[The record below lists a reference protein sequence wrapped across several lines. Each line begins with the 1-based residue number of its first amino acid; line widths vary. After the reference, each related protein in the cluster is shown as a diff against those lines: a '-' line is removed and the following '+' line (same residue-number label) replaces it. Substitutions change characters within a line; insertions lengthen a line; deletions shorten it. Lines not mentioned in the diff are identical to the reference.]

1 MAPTSEW
8 FYVGMWMPAV
18 SLSMMMDGARGNGFP
33 MFVFT
38 AVACSAFPF
47 PCAPSTLCS
56 PNWSTPSRA
65 REQGEHPG
73 HIPSHLCCWGRC
85 FGSFGCLTWQGRS
98 RAPGTHVPLSA
109 APIPQLLS
117 LHLTQLN
124 IKASKH
130 FSSSAQHCLPNY
142 PPAGLSDSAS
152 CFPGCWQPLASMPA
166 LLQGKPCSPDLPSHL
181 SLQLPCLGVTSAIP
195 RQYWPA

>member
-1 MAPTSEW
+1 MDFPSLFPQLLHVAPLP
-8 FYVGMWMPAV
+8 FPALPAV
-18 SLSMMMDGARGNGFP
+18 LSQTGALLPVPGRG
-33 MFVFT
+33 
-38 AVACSAFPF
+38 
-47 PCAPSTLCS
+47 
-56 PNWSTPSRA
+56 
-65 REQGEHPG
+65 QGEPLG
-73 HIPSHLCCWGRC
+73 TSQGCCWVGALAHL
-85 FGSFGCLTWQGRS
+85 GAIWHGRS

-130 FSSSAQHCLPNY
+130 FSSSAQHCLLNY

-166 LLQGKPCSPDLPSHL
+166 LPRGKSCSPNLPSHL
-181 SLQLPCLGVTSAIP
+181 SLQLLMPWGYLRYPKAVLACLSLFKGPEGAVCSSKAVWQVLTGE
-195 RQYWPA
+195 

>member
-1 MAPTSEW
+1 MDFPCLFSQLLHAAP
-8 FYVGMWMPAV
+8 
-18 SLSMMMDGARGNGFP
+18 
-33 MFVFT
+33 
-38 AVACSAFPF
+38 FPF
-47 PCAPSTLCS
+47 PVLPPHCAL
-56 PNWSTPSRA
+56 PNW

-73 HIPSHLCCWGRC
+73 HIPSHPVLWARC

-117 LHLTQLN
+117 LHLIQLN

-166 LLQGKPCSPDLPSHL
+166 SLRGKPCSPNLPSHL

-195 RQYWPA
+195 RLYWPARVFSKGQEELFVLLKLFCRY